1 MILEDLYLEYG
12 NEFLHEEKDETAIVN
27 EMAYLE
33 QFLRLNPI
41 MDVFSA
47 GAYSYGFFGGS
58 FDFRAPY
65 FVTDAAGNY
74 ASLDEHQL
82 VRYYERVI
90 EDRYF
95 IDWLYENGII
105 DDREYKQLQYEIS

>member
-1 MILEDLYLEYG
+1 MKLKDLYLEYG
-12 NEFLHEEKDETAIVN
+12 DEFLQEEQNESEIVHEMED
-27 EMAYLE
+27 LE
-33 QFLRLNPI
+33 SFLNSNST
-41 MDVFSA
+41 MDVFA
-47 GAYSYGFFGGS
+47 IGANSYGFFGGS

-65 FVTDAAGNY
+65 FVIDAAENY

-95 IDWLYENGII
+95 IDWLYEMGII

>member
-1 MILEDLYLEYG
+1 MKLQDLYLGYG
-12 NEFLHEEKDETAIVN
+12 DVFLLEEQNEHEIVH
-27 EMAYLE
+27 EMADLE
-33 QFLRLNPI
+33 SCLNSTSI
-41 MDVFSA
+41 MDIFVK

-65 FVTDAAGNY
+65 FVIDAAENY

-82 VRYYERVI
+82 VRYYESVI

-95 IDWLYENGII
+95 IDWLYEMGII

>member
-1 MILEDLYLEYG
+1 MKLEDLYLEYG
-12 NEFLHEEKDETAIVN
+12 EEFLLEEQNEFEIVYKM
-27 EMAYLE
+27 EVLE
-33 QFLRLNPI
+33 SSLNSMST
-41 MDVFSA
+41 MDVFA
-47 GAYSYGFFGGS
+47 RGAYSYGFFGGS

-65 FVTDAAGNY
+65 FVIDAAGNY

-82 VRYYERVI
+82 VRYYERII

-95 IDWLYENGII
+95 IDWLYEMGII

>member
-1 MILEDLYLEYG
+1 MTLADLYLEYG
-12 NEFLHEEKDETAIVN
+12 HQFLYEEQDETATVK
-27 EMAYLE
+27 EMAELE
-33 QFLRLNPI
+33 QYLVQTPI
-41 MDVFSA
+41 IDVFSA

-65 FVTDAAGNY
+65 FVIDAAGNY

-82 VRYYERVI
+82 VRYYKRVI
-90 EDRYF
+90 DDRYF
-95 IDWLYENGII
+95 IDWLYEMGII